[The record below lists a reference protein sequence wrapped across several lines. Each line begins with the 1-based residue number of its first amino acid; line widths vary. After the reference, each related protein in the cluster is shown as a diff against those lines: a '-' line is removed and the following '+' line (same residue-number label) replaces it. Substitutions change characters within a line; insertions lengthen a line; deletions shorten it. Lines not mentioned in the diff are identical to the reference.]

1 MARFRERFEVK
12 NEMSDIKEVRPDDN
26 QQTGGQS
33 TVQSQEEIKK
43 ESNSVGFD
51 DDNFS
56 IEEESETLE
65 EYRSANQ
72 QVEAE
77 LAQYYDDDITIEEL
91 RTYLTSKI
99 TEIYG
104 KKMEKCNLL
113 PDSVVDGFLDM
124 NEFNGA
130 ESYKK
135 LAQTVE
141 ESITTITKL
150 QDKIKGKRT
159 QETSVETGL
168 DSLSEE
174 ETKTI
179 MSSYKIM
186 SMRGELSANAYL
198 SSKAKQLGVDKK
210 TLSAFIQE
218 KGKAEISSPDKVL
231 HYHRTSMKS
240 FEQIMQTGFLLNRKN
255 MQLNGIDTSNLR
267 GSSSANIQFSR
278 DVYDADGKLQISG
291 FDMADNLG
299 ASSADVVF
307 VMSPELMNEETY
319 NCFTMYPTV
328 EKADI
333 QRCCATILAKDSNIQ
348 MQIESILRGKNLP
361 IRTMLQEKF
370 DREAILDE
378 LSKSD
383 VSKQMEETGAILHS
397 VNGKP
402 IREEETAFTLI
413 SVNGKKIREEPE
425 TGIRLS
431 SVNGK
436 PLEQITA
443 LYRKTGVKQSD
454 LQTAYSTISRTKN
467 EREQSISHIQVQL
480 NKDDFEGR

>member
-12 NEMSDIKEVRPDDN
+12 NEMRDIKEVRPDDK

-33 TVQSQEEIKK
+33 TAQSQEEIKK
-43 ESNSVGFD
+43 EANSIGFD
-51 DDNFS
+51 DDNFG
-56 IEEESETLE
+56 IENEEETLE
-65 EYRSANQ
+65 EYRVANQ
-72 QVEAE
+72 QVETE
-77 LAQYYDDDITIEEL
+77 LEQYYDDDITIEEL
-91 RTYLTSKI
+91 RAYLTSKI

-104 KKMEKCNLL
+104 KKMEECNLL
-113 PDSVVDGFLDM
+113 ADSVVDGFLDM

-130 ESYKK
+130 ESYRK
-135 LAQTVE
+135 LAQSVE
-141 ESITTITKL
+141 DSITTISKI
-150 QDKIKGKRT
+150 QDKTKGKRT

-179 MSSYKIM
+179 MSSYKRM
-186 SMRGELSANAYL
+186 SMQGELSANAYL

-333 QRCCATILAKDSNIQ
+333 QKCCATILARDPNIQ

-361 IRTMLQEKF
+361 IRTMLQEEF

-402 IREEETAFTLI
+402 IREEETGTILK
-413 SVNGKKIREEPE
+413 SVNGKNI
-425 TGIRLS
+425 LS
-431 SVNGK
+431 SAIEATEETTRTGTINQQV
-436 PLEQITA
+436 QAI
-443 LYRKTGVKQSD
+443 KTIQ
-454 LQTAYSTISRTKN
+454 
-467 EREQSISHIQVQL
+467 REQTQDKSV
-480 NKDDFEGR
+480 EGVR

>member
-12 NEMSDIKEVRPDDN
+12 NEMRDIKEVRPDDN

-91 RTYLTSKI
+91 RAYLTSKI

-130 ESYKK
+130 ESYRK

-141 ESITTITKL
+141 ESITTISKL

-179 MSSYKIM
+179 MSSYKRM
-186 SMRGELSANAYL
+186 SMQGELSANAYL

-299 ASSADVVF
+299 ANSADVVF

-370 DREAILDE
+370 DR
-378 LSKSD
+378 
-383 VSKQMEETGAILHS
+383 
-397 VNGKP
+397 
-402 IREEETAFTLI
+402 
-413 SVNGKKIREEPE
+413 
-425 TGIRLS
+425 
-431 SVNGK
+431 
-436 PLEQITA
+436 
-443 LYRKTGVKQSD
+443 
-454 LQTAYSTISRTKN
+454 
-467 EREQSISHIQVQL
+467 
-480 NKDDFEGR
+480 

>member
-12 NEMSDIKEVRPDDN
+12 NEMRDINEVRPDDK

-33 TVQSQEEIKK
+33 TAQSQEEIKK
-43 ESNSVGFD
+43 EANSIGFD
-51 DDNFS
+51 DDNFA
-56 IEEESETLE
+56 IEDEEETLE
-65 EYRSANQ
+65 EYRTANQ

-91 RTYLTSKI
+91 RAYLTSKV

-104 KKMEKCNLL
+104 KKMAECNLL
-113 PDSVVDGFLDM
+113 ADSFVDGFLDM

-130 ESYKK
+130 ESYRK
-135 LAQTVE
+135 LAQSIE
-141 ESITTITKL
+141 ESIMRISKI
-150 QDKIKGKRT
+150 QDKTKSKMP
-159 QETSVETGL
+159 QETSIETGL

-179 MSSYKIM
+179 MSSYKRM
-186 SMRGELSANAYL
+186 SMQGELSANAYL

-210 TLSAFIQE
+210 ALTTFIQE

-231 HYHRTSMKS
+231 HYHRTSMQS

-278 DVYDADGKLQISG
+278 DVYDADGKLQIPG

-333 QRCCATILAKDSNIQ
+333 QRCCATILAKDPNIQ

-361 IRTMLQEKF
+361 IRTMLQEEF
-370 DREAILDE
+370 DREAVLEE
-378 LSKSD
+378 LGRAD
-383 VSKQMEETGAILHS
+383 VSKQVEETGAILHS

-402 IREEETAFTLI
+402 IREEETGAILK
-413 SVNGKKIREEPE
+413 SVNGRDILSSAIEATEETTRTSTINE
-425 TGIRLS
+425 QVNGIRS
-431 SVNGK
+431 IQRDRTQQQNRNNNG
-436 PLEQITA
+436 ID
-443 LYRKTGVKQSD
+443 R
-454 LQTAYSTISRTKN
+454 
-467 EREQSISHIQVQL
+467 
-480 NKDDFEGR
+480 

>member
-12 NEMSDIKEVRPDDN
+12 NEMRDIKEVRPDDK

-33 TVQSQEEIKK
+33 TAQSQEEIKK
-43 ESNSVGFD
+43 EANSIGFD
-51 DDNFS
+51 DDNFG
-56 IEEESETLE
+56 IESEEETLE
-65 EYRSANQ
+65 EYRTANQ

-77 LAQYYDDDITIEEL
+77 LEQYYDDDITIEEL
-91 RTYLTSKI
+91 RAYLTSKI

-104 KKMEKCNLL
+104 KKMEECNLL
-113 PDSVVDGFLDM
+113 AGSVVDGFLDM

-130 ESYKK
+130 ESYRK
-135 LAQTVE
+135 LAQSIE
-141 ESITTITKL
+141 ESIMTISKI
-150 QDKIKGKRT
+150 QDKAKGKRE
-159 QETSVETGL
+159 QETSIETGL

-179 MSSYKIM
+179 MSSYKRM
-186 SMRGELSANAYL
+186 SMQGELSANAYL
-198 SSKAKQLGVDKK
+198 SSKAKQLGIDKK
-210 TLSAFIQE
+210 ALTTFIQE

-231 HYHRTSMKS
+231 HYHRTSMQS

-278 DVYDADGKLQISG
+278 DVYDADGKLQIPG

-333 QRCCATILAKDSNIQ
+333 QKCCATILAKDPNIQ
-348 MQIESILRGKNLP
+348 MQIESILKGKNLP
-361 IRTMLQEKF
+361 IKTMLQEEF
-370 DREAILDE
+370 DREAVLEE
-378 LSKSD
+378 LGRTD
-383 VSKQMEETGAILHS
+383 VSKQVEETGAILHS

-402 IREEETAFTLI
+402 IREEETGAILK
-413 SVNGKKIREEPE
+413 SVNGRDILSSAIEATEETTRTSTINE
-425 TGIRLS
+425 QVNGIRS
-431 SVNGK
+431 IQRDRTQQQDKMNNG
-436 PLEQITA
+436 ID
-443 LYRKTGVKQSD
+443 R
-454 LQTAYSTISRTKN
+454 
-467 EREQSISHIQVQL
+467 
-480 NKDDFEGR
+480 

>member
-12 NEMSDIKEVRPDDN
+12 GEMRDIKEIRPDDK

-33 TVQSQEEIKK
+33 TAQSQEEIKK
-43 ESNSVGFD
+43 EANSIGFD
-51 DDNFS
+51 DDNFV
-56 IEEESETLE
+56 IEDEEETLE
-65 EYRSANQ
+65 EYRTANQ

-91 RTYLTSKI
+91 RAYLTSKI

-104 KKMEKCNLL
+104 KKMAECNLL
-113 PDSVVDGFLDM
+113 ADSVVDGFLDM
-124 NEFNGA
+124 NEFTGA
-130 ESYKK
+130 ESYRQ
-135 LAQTVE
+135 LAQSIE
-141 ESITTITKL
+141 ESIMTISRI
-150 QDKIKGKRT
+150 QDKTKGKRT
-159 QETSVETGL
+159 QETYRETGIE
-168 DSLSEE
+168 SLSEE

-179 MSSYKIM
+179 MSSYKRM
-186 SMRGELSANAYL
+186 SMQGELSANAYL

-210 TLSAFIQE
+210 ALTKFIQE

-231 HYHRTSMKS
+231 HYHRTSMQS

-278 DVYDADGKLQISG
+278 DVYDADGKLQVPG
-291 FDMADNLG
+291 FDIADNLG

-333 QRCCATILAKDSNIQ
+333 QRCCATILAKDPNIQ
-348 MQIESILRGKNLP
+348 MQIEGILKDKNLS
-361 IRTMLQEKF
+361 IKTMLQEEF
-370 DREAILDE
+370 DRDVILEE
-378 LSKSD
+378 LARAD
-383 VSKQMEETGAILHS
+383 VSKQVEETGAILHS

-402 IREEETAFTLI
+402 IREEETGMRLK
-413 SVNGKKIREEPE
+413 SVNGRDI
-425 TGIRLS
+425 LS
-431 SVNGK
+431 SAI
-436 PLEQITA
+436 EATEETT
-443 LYRKTGVKQSD
+443 RT
-454 LQTAYSTISRTKN
+454 STIN
-467 EREQSISHIQVQL
+467 NQVQTIRSIQR
-480 NKDDFEGR
+480 NRTQQQDKMNNGIDR